1 MMVRAYDAIARR
13 RLRSIACLTTGRW
26 CTHEWLRRR
35 GSKLLKGKQAPSL
48 RLVSVDG
55 MVFATVI
62 RSLPFGSGMKVAESA
77 RARARAVRARVRRA
91 VFPPQVFVGV
101 GLVMGAGALPI
112 VLKQQQSARRFCARR
127 DARSLARA
135 LSQPGPPRA
144 ARQGHDLMSSERPA
158 AVQDMLD
165 ARDKKKYADVIK
177 RN

>member
-1 MMVRAYDAIARR
+1 
-13 RLRSIACLTTGRW
+13 
-26 CTHEWLRRR
+26 
-35 GSKLLKGKQAPSL
+35 
-48 RLVSVDG
+48 